1 MLSTPKARLALVVL
15 LSCLSGTVL
24 AFPHPG
30 DPQTGWTLFHK
41 NQRTEARQAFQAAT
55 AREATKADAH
65 LGLALLAWS
74 EGNETRAFEH
84 VQQFY
89 ESVPNPYPY
98 LYALWSTPALFEGSS
113 GKKTPEQVAFLQ
125 KLLNDP
131 RANGTMRA
139 MMHATLGGHWEATNQ
154 REAAWAA
161 FDRIGAVSHWQVLGT
176 FDNTS
181 ASGFNKEFGAL
192 THPEADAT
200 FKNKVAADVS
210 WYTVPAE
217 RSDKWFDLTY
227 YFDHDNSIMFA
238 QTFLRSDRDQ
248 EVVLRSGC
256 SGSMKIWLN
265 DHLVTAESE
274 ERNCDLDIYANAVR
288 LRAGYNRIL
297 VQIGESEVGRANFL
311 LRFTDANGDSVPGLS
326 SSPQAQPYAKAAAYE
341 AASLPFFAEEFF
353 RKRLE
358 ADPASV
364 LDHLLLAETYLRNDK
379 AFEARTALQRA
390 KKLAPESTFVSLR
403 LLEAYSRDGN
413 ETDQT
418 RERETLKSKD
428 PGSFFALSAR
438 LEEEM
443 GKEELDKA
451 DSLLASLKTAYG
463 ASKYTD
469 LSDLALLARRKKI
482 DDMVKFSDQLYKR
495 YPDEYKL
502 VNLISTIES
511 DLRKNPKK
519 ANAVLETYLKTNEN
533 LAAHRALVEKYF
545 KAGNPKAGYELQKK
559 RLEMYP
565 YAVGDYDYLAD
576 LYLANLDY
584 ANALVNQ
591 KKTLEFAPSLGR
603 FWQKLGAIYE
613 AMNKTIEAT
622 DAYRKAIY
630 FQPNLFEAHRSLRRL
645 AKKPDLFGHFAKTD
659 PAELY
664 RKAPAAS
671 AFPNDHSLILLNE
684 TQRVVYPQG
693 ATEVREV
700 LLVKVLTQAGI
711 DAWKEYTVGF
721 NGNGQR
727 LILEKADLMKPDGS
741 KITAETDENHLVF
754 AGLQAGDAVYV
765 QYRLEDQSGGKLAHH
780 FVDRVMMNSGL
791 PVQLARYSLLI
802 PENRPFQSRTTLKP
816 TVRTIEEFNLYQWD
830 LANQPALQG
839 ESYMPALGDVVTTVD
854 ISTLPDWQFVSQWY
868 TDLAAT
874 KAKADFEVQEAV
886 KEIFRNAPANLTE
899 LAKARRIYEYILRNV
914 NYLSVS
920 FLQSALVPQK
930 ASRTLSTHLG
940 DCKDLSTLFVTLCKE
955 VGVNAHL
962 VLVETRDNGESIPL
976 PSIRFNH
983 CIAQVDA
990 QGKTHYV
997 ELTNSKNPFGA
1008 LSPTLLNTSAL
1019 FIPKEGEAPAQ
1030 TLMKLNTPHRPINEI
1045 RRTGEVRFE
1054 QNDLINAVRNEKIGN
1069 DAADARA
1076 MYAGIGQAEQE
1087 KAMTQ
1092 SFAADFANPVKVT
1105 SLAFDPSL
1113 DDLSDTVRYTY
1124 AYRVKNEV
1132 SEVAGFKLFRLPWS
1146 ERLRSLDFIAQETRQ
1161 HPFLLWNMVSTER
1174 MSETYTVTLPAGK
1187 KILELPANVSL
1198 SSPFAEYRMQ
1208 YTQQEGKLVAARSF
1222 TLRQDV
1228 VEPGD
1233 YAAFREFFNKV
1244 AESDAKQIAFK

>member
-1 MLSTPKARLALVVL
+1 MISALKTRLALVML
-15 LSCLSGTVL
+15 LTCLSGAL
-24 AFPHPG
+24 FALPKPG

-41 NQRTEARQAFQAAT
+41 NQRTEARQAFTAAT
-55 AREATKADAH
+55 ARDATKADAH

-84 VQQFY
+84 VQRFC
-89 ESVPNPYPY
+89 ESVPDPYPY
-98 LYALWSTPALFEGSS
+98 LYALWSTPALFDGSS
-113 GKKTPEQVAFLQ
+113 GKKTPGQVAFLQ
-125 KLLNDP
+125 KLGKDP

-139 MMHATLGGHWEATNQ
+139 MIHATLGGHLEATNQ
-154 REAAWAA
+154 REPAWAE

-181 ASGFNKEFGAL
+181 ASGFNKDFGAL
-192 THPEADAT
+192 AHPEAKAT
-200 FKNKVAADVS
+200 FKNKVNADVS

-238 QTFLRSDRDQ
+238 QTFLQSDRDQ
-248 EVVLRSGC
+248 EVILRSGC

-265 DHLVTAESE
+265 DHLVTAEAQ
-274 ERNCDLDIYANAVR
+274 ERNCDLDIYANTVR

-311 LRFTDANGDSVPGLS
+311 LRFTDTNADPVPGLS
-326 SSPQAQPYAKAAAYE
+326 SVAQGQPYAKATPYE
-341 AASLPFFAEEFF
+341 VKSLPFFAEAFF
-353 RKRLE
+353 RTRLE
-358 ADPASV
+358 ADPTNV

-379 AFEARTALQRA
+379 VFEARTVLQRA
-390 KKLAPESTFVSLR
+390 KKLAPESSFVSSR

-418 RERETLKSKD
+418 RERENLKSKD
-428 PGSFFALSAR
+428 PGNFYALGAR

-443 GKEELDKA
+443 GKEELEKA
-451 DSLLASLKTAYG
+451 DSLLAKLKTAYG
-463 ASKYTD
+463 TSKYTD
-469 LSDLALLARRKKI
+469 LADLALLARRKKY
-482 DDMVKFSDQLYKR
+482 DEMVKLTEQLYKR
-495 YPDEYKL
+495 YPDEYKI
-502 VNLISTIES
+502 VNLLVLTES
-511 DLRKNPKK
+511 ELRKNPKK
-519 ANAVLETYLKTNEN
+519 ANAILDTYLKTNEN
-533 LAAHRALVEKYF
+533 LTAHRALVSKHF
-545 KAGNPKAGYELQKK
+545 AAGNAKAGYELQKK
-559 RLEMYP
+559 RLELYP

-603 FWQKLGAIYE
+603 FWQKLGIVYE
-613 AMNKTIEAT
+613 AMNKTPEAT
-622 DAYRKAIY
+622 ESYQKAIY
-630 FQPNLFEAHRSLRRL
+630 FQPNLFDAHRSLRRL
-645 AKKPDLFGHFAKTD
+645 AKKPDLFEHFAKTD

-664 RKAPAAS
+664 RKAPAAT
-671 AFPNDHSLILLNE
+671 AFPNDHSLVLLNE

-693 ATEVREV
+693 ATEVREA

-711 DAWKEYTVGF
+711 DAWKEYTVEF
-721 NGNGQR
+721 NGNGQH

-741 KITAETDENHLVF
+741 KITAESDENHLVF
-754 AGLQAGDAVYV
+754 AGLQAGDAIYV
-765 QYRLEDQSGGKLAHH
+765 QYRLQDLSGGKLAQH
-780 FVDRVMMNSGL
+780 FADRATMNLGL

-802 PENRPFQSRTTLKP
+802 PENRPFQSRSDLKP
-816 TVRTIEEFNLYQWD
+816 TVKTIEEFKLYQWD
-830 LANQPALQG
+830 LANQPALKG
-839 ESYMPALGDVVTTVD
+839 ESYMPALGDVVTAVD
-854 ISTLPDWQFVSQWY
+854 VSTLPDWQFVSQWY

-886 KEIFRNAPANLTE
+886 KEIFRDAPANLTE
-899 LAKARRIYEYILRNV
+899 VAKARRIYEYILRNV

-930 ASRTLSTHLG
+930 ASRTLSAHLG

-962 VLVETRDNGESIPL
+962 VLVATRDNGENIPL

-990 QGKTHYV
+990 QGKTFYV
-997 ELTNSKNPFGA
+997 ELTNPKNPFGA
-1008 LSPTLLNTSAL
+1008 LSSTLLNTSAL
-1019 FIPKEGEAPAQ
+1019 FIPKEGEAPANA
-1030 TLMKLNTPHRPINEI
+1030 LMKLNTPHRPTNEV
-1045 RRTGEVRFE
+1045 RRVGEVRFE
-1054 QNDLINAVRNEKIGN
+1054 QNDLINTVRNLKIGN
-1069 DAADARA
+1069 DAAETRA
-1076 MYAGIGQAEQE
+1076 QYAGIGPVEQE
-1087 KAMTQ
+1087 KILAQ
-1092 SFAADFANPVKVT
+1092 SFAADFANPMKLT
-1105 SLAFDPSL
+1105 NFAFNASL
-1113 DDLSDTVRYTY
+1113 DDLSDTVSYTY

-1132 SEVAGFKLFRLPWS
+1132 SDVAGFKLFRVPWS

-1161 HPFLLWNMVSTER
+1161 HPFLLWNMLSTER
-1174 MSETYTVTLPAGK
+1174 MSETYTVTLPADK
-1187 KILELPANVSL
+1187 KLLELPPSVLLNA
-1198 SSPFAEYRMQ
+1198 PFAEYRMQ
-1208 YTQQEGKLVAARSF
+1208 YTQQDGKLVAARSL

-1228 VEPGD
+1228 VAPAD